1 MPLIGACANPRARA
15 QTWREAEALDRDR
28 SGPRISLAAFRAL
41 AFEGVPYAGQ
51 LGCRIE
57 RFEPGDVVLRMPWQ
71 DLLRRPGGT
80 ICGPAL
86 MALAD
91 VTLYGVVL
99 SMVGEVPLAVTT
111 DMSIH
116 FLRRPAPRDVL
127 ASGRLL
133 RLGSRLAVG
142 EVIMHSEGDARPICH
157 VVGTYAI
164 PPAADGGRD
173 GAPDIDS
180 A

>member
-1 MPLIGACANPRARA
+1 MDQSA
-15 QTWREAEALDRDR
+15 TSE
-28 SGPRISLAAFRAL
+28 PRISAAAFRAL
-41 AFEGVPYAGQ
+41 AFEGVPYAGL

-57 RFEPGDVVLRMPWQ
+57 RFEAGLVTMRMPWQ
-71 DLLRRPGGT
+71 KLLRRPGGT

-99 SMVGEVPLAVTT
+99 SMVGERALAVTT
-111 DMSIH
+111 DMTIH
-116 FLRRPAPRDVL
+116 FLSRPAPRDVL

-133 RLGSRLAVG
+133 KLGRRLAVG
-142 EVIMHSEGDARPICH
+142 EVIMHSDGEARAICH

-164 PPAADGGRD
+164 PPEAGREEIGG
-173 GAPDIDS
+173 PDVDS
-180 A
+180 GRSSA